1 MILKAANKKDMKRF
15 IVILLLTTALMWGGC
30 KNLLEIEPQG
40 RQTTATFFTT
50 PATAKQGM
58 IAAYK
63 ALQSNYRTNY
73 PGYVRWVFGDV
84 CSDDTRANGGDN
96 PDMIQVEYFTANAAN
111 PFFENAWSTL
121 YQGIHAANLVI
132 EKAPAVK
139 GLDDNTK
146 NQYVAEGKF
155 LRAYYYFN
163 LVQIFGGVP
172 LTLQEMLDNYNIPRN
187 SKEEIWRQ
195 IEKDLLE
202 AEPVLPERST
212 QAKPDYG
219 RATKGAAQ
227 ALLAR
232 VYLMQGNFTATEAW
246 TKKIMDSNQYSL
258 DPNYYHIFTID
269 GEYGPEAIFEINFQY
284 DARFYDEEGSG
295 DGDGRTRG
303 PLSYGWGYDG
313 PTQDLV
319 DAFEPNDPRKK
330 ATAYKNG
337 DVLPD
342 GTIGDVGTSP
352 TGYLCTK
359 YLILKNEMSPQP
371 KSSAKDQI
379 VFRLGH
385 ILLWYAEAANENGHS
400 AAALQVLNSVRKRA
414 REGNDQILPD
424 ITTTDKATLR
434 EAIWAE
440 QRVEYATE
448 VFRFFDLVRTNRAE
462 KVLSAY
468 AKKYK
473 DQKGAHFK
481 AGVNELFPVPQSQI
495 NLSHG
500 VLKQNQGY

>member
-1 MILKAANKKDMKRF
+1 MKR
-15 IVILLLTTALMWGGC
+15 IIATLLILLTGTFSAC
-30 KNLLEIEPQG
+30 NKLLEIEPQG
-40 RQTTATFFTT
+40 KQTTATFFTT
-50 PATAKQGM
+50 PTTAKQGL

-96 PDMIQVEYFTANAAN
+96 PDMIQVEYFVANATN

-132 EKAPAVK
+132 EKVPAVK
-139 GLDDNTK
+139 GLDQATK
-146 NQYVAEGKF
+146 DIYSGEGKF

-172 LTLQEMLDNYNIPRN
+172 LVLQEQLSNYNIPRN
-187 SKEEIWRQ
+187 TKQEIYDQ
-195 IEKDLLE
+195 IVKDLLE
-202 AEPVLPERST
+202 AEAILPEKSA
-212 QAKPDYG
+212 QAKADDG
-219 RATKGAAQ
+219 RATKGATQ

-232 VYLMQGNFTATEAW
+232 VYMMQGKMVETETW
-246 TKKIMDSNQYSL
+246 TKKIIDGHQYSL
-258 DPNYYHIFTID
+258 DPVYYHNFTID
-269 GEYGPEAIFEINFQY
+269 GEYGAEAIFEINFQY

-303 PLSYGWGYDG
+303 PLSYGWGYDD

-330 ATAYKNG
+330 ATVYKNG
-337 DVLPD
+337 DILPD
-342 GTIGDVGTSP
+342 GTIGAVGTSA

-359 YLILKNEMSPQP
+359 YLILKNEMTDQP

-385 ILLWYAEAANENGHS
+385 ILLWYAEAANENGHTTE
-400 AAALQVLNSVRKRA
+400 ALNALNSIRTRA
-414 REGNDQILPD
+414 REGNTQILANV
-424 ITTTDKATLR
+424 TTTDKEKLR
-434 EAIWAE
+434 QAIWQE
-440 QRVEYATE
+440 ERVEYATE
-448 VFRFFDLVRTNRAE
+448 VFRFFDLVRTNRAA
-462 KVLSAY
+462 KVLNAY
-468 AKKYK
+468 AKKYN
-473 DQKGAHFK
+473 DQKGAEFK
-481 AGVNELFPVPQSQI
+481 AGIHEVFPIPQSQI
-495 NLSHG
+495 NLSRG
-500 VLKQNQGY
+500 VLQQNPGF